1 MAAASGWT
9 PTEMYLAPAGRAR
22 LFSLPLD
29 WTECADHFKRAIVP
43 VGLVRMSAPRFRR
56 DRPRAS
62 GWRRHSNPGH
72 ATLSATWRK
81 RGSNER
87 VGHSPCSSNLTAAAF
102 AITPDAT
109 YDAITAFLDEKASTR
124 DSFVEEY
131 GNDIKDANDPNLQL
145 NIYVLEM
152 THGRSFLRPASGI

>member
-1 MAAASGWT
+1 M
-9 PTEMYLAPAGRAR
+9 E
-22 LFSLPLD
+22 
-29 WTECADHFKRAIVP
+29 
-43 VGLVRMSAPRFRR
+43 
-56 DRPRAS
+56 
-62 GWRRHSNPGH
+62 
-72 ATLSATWRK
+72 RK
-81 RGSNER
+81 PGSNQR
-87 VGHSPCSSNLTAAAF
+87 VGHSPCSSNPTTAAF

-152 THGRSFLRPASGI
+152 THGRSFLRPASRI